1 MTRVSVSPRA
11 QQDLRRAA
19 RDYGLQNPDL
29 VAPFYAAVHR
39 ALAFISDNPGAGSPR
54 YAHLMP
60 GTELRTWQIENFPY
74 LLFYQRRADGID
86 IVRALHAH
94 RDIPSILRDPR

>member
-1 MTRVSVSPRA
+1 
-11 QQDLRRAA
+11 
-19 RDYGLQNPDL
+19 
-29 VAPFYAAVHR
+29 
-39 ALAFISDNPGAGSPR
+39 
-54 YAHLMP
+54 MP